1 MSHSAFS
8 EKKMSSYP
16 PDSCDFDD
24 EEICSLKVGG
34 LVLMLW
40 KPMPRNRNFC
50 SHGTDSGNHSTLGC
64 IRIVLY
70 YTGLRQHRSNSDAC
84 TP

>member
-34 LVLMLW
+34 LVLLSRL
-40 KPMPRNRNFC
+40 KSSREKDI
-50 SHGTDSGNHSTLGC
+50 G
-64 IRIVLY
+64 I
-70 YTGLRQHRSNSDAC
+70 
-84 TP
+84 